1 MNKKYGTMII
11 DPPWKYS
18 NRQNGA
24 AEKHYPLMTYKELA
38 AMPIPSVAANDSVL
52 LMWATWPQLD
62 VAMKLINDWGF
73 NYVTGMPWIKLQEHP
88 IADLF
93 SNIVMVPTFG
103 TGHWLRGCSEPIL
116 IARRGKPR
124 LPKNVPLG
132 LLSKRLE
139 HSRKPESLHEYAEQ
153 LDGPYLEIF
162 ARRAHDGWD
171 VFGNEVADSV
181 KLEEIKD

>member
-1 MNKKYGTMII
+1 MIKKYGVMII

-38 AMPIPSVAANDSVL
+38 AMPIPSVAADDSVL

-62 VAMKLINDWGF
+62 VAMRLINDWGF

-93 SNIVMVPTFG
+93 GNIEMVPTFG

-124 LPKNVPLG
+124 LPNNVPLG
-132 LLSKRLE
+132 LLSKRLK
-139 HSRKPESLHEYAEQ
+139 HTHASLRACMSMPSNLTARISKYS
-153 LDGPYLEIF
+153 LDGRMTAGTY
-162 ARRAHDGWD
+162 
-171 VFGNEVADSV
+171 SV
-181 KLEEIKD
+181 TRLPTV